1 MADLNLKTLDSKAFN
16 DKVTSTVNAIK
27 STPKELV
34 ALVVA
39 AGYRYQDG
47 KDSGTPDNMGNF
59 VNALADYP
67 NLQAKAKKAF
77 ESFANLEFT
86 QTDDSKG
93 KDANGKALPKKYSV
107 KNLIKWSD
115 LEKTQ
120 KDSYKLALNGFE
132 KANYATLNDYL
143 KSSGAKDFKYSSRS
157 AAATRTVQKLVVDA
171 IANGDF
177 DNIDEALN
185 ALLAEINAAAVKPDF
200 IKSVNEALSKRTP
213 KAA

>member
-1 MADLNLKTLDSKAFN
+1 MADQNLKTLDSKAFN
-16 DKVTSTVNAIK
+16 DKVSSVISSIK
-27 STPKELV
+27 GTPKELV

-59 VNALADYP
+59 VNALAEYP

-86 QTDDSKG
+86 QTEDSKA
-93 KDANGKALPKKYSV
+93 KDAKGGKKYTV
-107 KNLIKWSD
+107 KNLIKWAD

-120 KDSYKLALNGFE
+120 KDKYKLALAAFE
-132 KANYATLNDYL
+132 KANYDSLNDYL
-143 KSSGAKDFKYSSRS
+143 KSAGAKGFKYSSRS

-177 DNIDEALN
+177 ESIDDALN

-200 IKSVNEALSKRTP
+200 IKQVNEALASRSK